1 MSFHEI
7 RFSTRISFGFVG
19 GPERRTDIV
28 VLGSGYEERNT
39 RWVDSRRRF
48 NAGTG
53 IKTLDDL
60 HDVTAFF
67 EKQRGAL
74 HGFRWKDHR
83 DFKSC
88 APSET
93 PSASDQSIGT
103 GNGVTATF
111 QLGKTYGSSFAP
123 YVRDIKK
130 PVAGTVLI
138 EVSGTPQSEGINYQ
152 LDLTT
157 GLVTFEPGHI
167 PASSASVT
175 AGFEFDVPV
184 RFDTDRLE
192 IDLVKF
198 DAGAIQNIPI
208 VEVRL

>member
-7 RFSTRISFGFVG
+7 RFPTRISFGSVG
-19 GPERRTDIV
+19 GPEQRTDIV

-39 RWVDSRRRF
+39 RWAYSRRRY

-53 IKTLDDL
+53 TKTLDDL

-67 EKQRGAL
+67 EERRGAL
-74 HGFRWKDHR
+74 HGFRWKDHT

-88 APSET
+88 APSKT
-93 PSASDQSIGT
+93 PAASDQSIGT
-103 GNGVTATF
+103 GNGATATF
-111 QLGKTYGSSFAP
+111 QLAKTYGLSFAP
-123 YVRDIKK
+123 YARDIKK

-138 EVSGTPQSEGINYQ
+138 EVSGTPQSEGIHYQ

-167 PASSASVT
+167 PASSAAVT

-184 RFDTDRLE
+184 RFDTDRLK

-208 VEVRL
+208 VEIRV